1 MLTKQALY
9 TIESCEEFGGTT
21 YTLKVVDGLV
31 SLEAEEAEL
40 YLGDL
45 DESIATVGEILK
57 ALKEV
62 KNGDYLDESIA
73 TVGKILKALKEVK
86 NGD

>member
-9 TIESCEEFGGTT
+9 TIESSEDWNGTT
-21 YTLKVVDGLV
+21 YTLKVVDDLV
-31 SLEAEEAEL
+31 TLETEDKEEL

-45 DESIATVGEILK
+45 EQALVVIGETLK

-62 KNGDYLDESIA
+62 KHGH
-73 TVGKILKALKEVK
+73 
-86 NGD
+86 

>member
-9 TIESCEEFGGTT
+9 TIESSEQWGGTT
-21 YTLKVVDGLV
+21 YTLKVVDDLV
-31 SLEAEEAEL
+31 TLETEDKEEL

-45 DESIATVGEILK
+45 DQALMVIGETLK

-62 KNGDYLDESIA
+62 KNGD
-73 TVGKILKALKEVK
+73 
-86 NGD
+86 

>member
-9 TIESCEEFGGTT
+9 TIESSEEWNGTT
-21 YTLKVVDGLV
+21 FTLKVVDDLV
-31 SLEAEEAEL
+31 TLETEDKEEL

-45 DESIATVGEILK
+45 DQALVVVGETLK

-62 KNGDYLDESIA
+62 KNGD
-73 TVGKILKALKEVK
+73 
-86 NGD
+86 

>member
-9 TIESCEEFGGTT
+9 TIESSEDWNGTT
-21 YTLKVVDGLV
+21 FTLKVVDDLV
-31 SLEAEEAEL
+31 TLEAEDKEEL

-45 DESIATVGEILK
+45 DQALVVIGETLK

-62 KNGDYLDESIA
+62 KNGD
-73 TVGKILKALKEVK
+73 
-86 NGD
+86 

>member
-9 TIESCEEFGGTT
+9 TIESSEDWNGTT
-21 YTLKVVDGLV
+21 YTLKVVDDLV
-31 SLEAEEAEL
+31 TLETEDKEEL

-45 DESIATVGEILK
+45 EQALVVIGEALK

-62 KNGDYLDESIA
+62 KNGD
-73 TVGKILKALKEVK
+73 
-86 NGD
+86 

>member
-9 TIESCEEFGGTT
+9 TIEASEEWGETT
-21 YTLKVVDGLV
+21 YTLQIVDDLV
-31 SLEAEEAEL
+31 TLETERKEEL

-45 DESIATVGEILK
+45 DQALVVISETLK

-62 KNGDYLDESIA
+62 KNGH
-73 TVGKILKALKEVK
+73 
-86 NGD
+86 

>member
-9 TIESCEEFGGTT
+9 TIESSEDWNGTS
-21 YTLKVVDGLV
+21 YTLKVVDDLV
-31 SLEAEEAEL
+31 TLEAEETEL

-45 DESIATVGEILK
+45 DQALVVIGETLK

-62 KNGDYLDESIA
+62 KNGH
-73 TVGKILKALKEVK
+73 
-86 NGD
+86 

>member
-9 TIESCEEFGGTT
+9 TIESSEDWNGTT
-21 YTLKVVDGLV
+21 FTLKVVDGLV
-31 SLEAEEAEL
+31 TLEAEDKEEL

-45 DESIATVGEILK
+45 DQALMVIGETLK

-62 KNGDYLDESIA
+62 KNGD
-73 TVGKILKALKEVK
+73 
-86 NGD
+86 

>member
-9 TIESCEEFGGTT
+9 TIESSEDWNGTT
-21 YTLKVVDGLV
+21 FTLKVVDDLV
-31 SLEAEEAEL
+31 TLETEDKEEL

-45 DESIATVGEILK
+45 EQALVVVGETLK

-62 KNGDYLDESIA
+62 KNGD
-73 TVGKILKALKEVK
+73 
-86 NGD
+86 

>member
-9 TIESCEEFGGTT
+9 TIESSEQWGGTT
-21 YTLKVVDGLV
+21 YILKVVDDLV
-31 SLEAEEAEL
+31 TLEAEDNKEEL

-45 DESIATVGEILK
+45 DKALVVISETLQ

-62 KNGDYLDESIA
+62 KNGH
-73 TVGKILKALKEVK
+73 
-86 NGD
+86 

>member
-9 TIESCEEFGGTT
+9 TIESSEDWNGTT
-21 YTLKVVDGLV
+21 FTLKVVDDLV
-31 SLEAEEAEL
+31 TLETEDKEEL

-45 DESIATVGEILK
+45 DQALVVIGETLK

-62 KNGDYLDESIA
+62 KNGD
-73 TVGKILKALKEVK
+73 
-86 NGD
+86 

>member
-9 TIESCEEFGGTT
+9 TIESSEDWNGTT
-21 YTLKVVDGLV
+21 YTLKVVDDLV
-31 SLEAEEAEL
+31 TLETEDKEEL

-45 DESIATVGEILK
+45 EQALVVVGETLK

-62 KNGDYLDESIA
+62 KNGD
-73 TVGKILKALKEVK
+73 
-86 NGD
+86 

>member
-9 TIESCEEFGGTT
+9 TIDASNNFGETT
-21 YTLKVVDGLV
+21 YALKVVDDLV
-31 SLEAEEAEL
+31 TIEAEDKEEL

-45 DESIATVGEILK
+45 DQALEVIGETLK

-62 KNGDYLDESIA
+62 KNGD
-73 TVGKILKALKEVK
+73 
-86 NGD
+86 

>member
-9 TIESCEEFGGTT
+9 TIESSEQWGGTT
-21 YTLKVVDGLV
+21 YILKVVDDLV
-31 SLEAEEAEL
+31 TLETEDKEEL

-45 DESIATVGEILK
+45 DQALMVIGETLK

-62 KNGDYLDESIA
+62 KNGH
-73 TVGKILKALKEVK
+73 
-86 NGD
+86 